1 MSEPEADTE
10 ESLGELL
17 SRFEW
22 DERLDDEDAPDEP

>member
-1 MSEPEADTE
+1 MTEPEAGTE

-17 SRFEW
+17 SQFAW